1 MMADTIMTDNQSTD
15 QNNNNDKTNV
25 TDNSDEKIDGNESEL
40 EETTTQN
47 CMRKIL
53 IDKYWWILFLAN
65 DKFQDTPNN
74 VKRRKKFA
82 LIFYQ
87 WILYL

>member
-53 IDKYWWILFLAN
+53 IDKY
-65 DKFQDTPNN
+65 
-74 VKRRKKFA
+74 
-82 LIFYQ
+82 
-87 WILYL
+87 

>member
-1 MMADTIMTDNQSTD
+1 
-15 QNNNNDKTNV
+15 
-25 TDNSDEKIDGNESEL
+25 
-40 EETTTQN
+40 
-47 CMRKIL
+47 MRKIL